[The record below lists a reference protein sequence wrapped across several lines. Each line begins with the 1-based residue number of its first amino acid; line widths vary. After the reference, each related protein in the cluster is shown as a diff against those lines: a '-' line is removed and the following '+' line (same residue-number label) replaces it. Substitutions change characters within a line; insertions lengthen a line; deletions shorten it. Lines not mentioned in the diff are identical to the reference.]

1 MTDVFGPV
9 ARHRR
14 PLRYTAS
21 VTLPSFS
28 APPLVL
34 RRCAIVEYA
43 ATSELT
49 FTEGDADDVGRVAF
63 LAIGENLHEDEVVL
77 FHCDTRWNVLGSSSH
92 ASVAEARG
100 RAERTYAGVGHAW
113 VERPVSKSE
122 AVAYLDAKAHGE
134 ECSFCGRRP
143 DEVGQIVE
151 RGSARICDACIRECH
166 ALLTG
171 SSPREN

>member
-1 MTDVFGPV
+1 MT
-9 ARHRR
+9 
-14 PLRYTAS
+14 T
-21 VTLPSFS
+21 PSFS

-34 RRCAIVEYA
+34 RHCAIVEYA

-113 VERPVSKSE
+113 VERPVSKGE

-166 ALLTG
+166 ALLTA